1 METMIMQMVTA
12 FLGAMGFGLM
22 FHLRLR
28 HLISA
33 AVGGFLTWG
42 IYLVAAYMM
51 EGIFFP
57 SLIAS
62 AFATL
67 FAETMARIR
76 KAPAT
81 LYLIVAEV
89 PLIPGSSLYYT
100 MSYAVQNQWTESRTY
115 GYQTMQYALGIALG
129 MFLVWALYD
138 MFGRIL
144 VLTVVTCL
152 VFNGCSSGNLSK
164 QANNPV
170 EEQNLVSKKDIERT
184 NISAEQPKEAESE
197 AEILRFVDAWG
208 EWHETEMNP
217 KVEKHT
223 YHLECLK
230 QEDGVISYEGD
241 SRYTMKRGVDVS
253 QHQGVIDWEKVK
265 AAGYDFAF
273 VRMVYRGY
281 GSTGSLNLDKYYY
294 QNIVNAQAAGLC
306 VGVYVFSQA
315 VNEEEALEEA
325 QLVIDNLENLTLELP
340 VVFDPELIREDT
352 ARTDHVTGEQFTKN
366 TIAFCEKIK
375 EAGYEP
381 MIYSNMV
388 WEAFLFDLEQLS
400 DYPIWY
406 ADYEQIPQTPYKF
419 SFWQYSESGQVD
431 GIQGAVDLDV
441 WFCEEKFD

>member
-12 FLGAMGFGLM
+12 FWGALGFGLM

-42 IYLVAAYMM
+42 IYLVAAYLM

-81 LYLIVAEV
+81 LYLIIAEV

-100 MSYAVQNQWTESRTY
+100 MSYAVQNQWEKFRIY
-115 GYQTMQYALGIALG
+115 GYQTVQYALGIALG
-129 MFLVWALYD
+129 MFLVWAIYD
-138 MFGRIL
+138 MFGKIL

-152 VFNGCSSGNLSK
+152 VFTGCSSGNSVK
-164 QANNPV
+164 QTDHLTQ
-170 EEQNLVSKKDIERT
+170 EQNIVTKNDIEIT
-184 NISAEQPKEAESE
+184 NINEEHPREAESK

-208 EWHETEMNP
+208 EWHETEINP

-223 YHLECLK
+223 YDLECLK

-241 SRYTMKRGVDVS
+241 SRYTIKRGVDVS

-294 QNIVNAQAAGLC
+294 QNIVNAQAAGLS

-325 QLVIDNLENLTLELP
+325 QLVIENLQDINLELP

-352 ARTDHVTGEQFTKN
+352 ARTDNVTGEQFTRN

-375 EAGYEP
+375 EADYEP

-388 WEAFLFDLEQLS
+388 WEASLFDLEQLA

-406 ADYEQIPQTPYKF
+406 ADYEPVPQSPYKF
-419 SFWQYSESGQVD
+419 TFWQYSESGQVD
-431 GIQGAVDLDV
+431 GIQGAVDLDI
-441 WFCEEKFD
+441 WFCENR